1 MFNISSYLDDQ
12 NEPNSIWID
21 RFLMVPEEDF
31 FRNSVKVTSWGAG
44 GIYQMYRRQRSLT
57 ETYSKTKAFPIN
69 LFAKVILYLTS
80 LLFLCS

>member
-12 NEPNSIWID
+12 NEPNSIWTD
-21 RFLMVPEEDF
+21 RFLMVPEEYF

-44 GIYQMYRRQRSLT
+44 GIYQAPLPPVHLT